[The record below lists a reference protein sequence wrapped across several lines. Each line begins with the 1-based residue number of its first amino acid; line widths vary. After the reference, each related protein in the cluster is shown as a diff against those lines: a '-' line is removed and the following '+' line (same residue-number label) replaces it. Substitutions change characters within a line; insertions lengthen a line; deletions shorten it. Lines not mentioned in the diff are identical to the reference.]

1 MPSEL
6 LHCHKAVQSFDQHQG
21 LTIQGLQVSAGVSL
35 RLGVPCAK
43 VWMQGSHPYIAAV
56 AGSHGSRCECADF
69 GWSRSPK
76 LSCLLFS
83 LRCWSYCHKGHHVL
97 RVHVS
102 EYTRPP
108 AVVHTAMLLLPSRPT
123 LNPKPSNL
131 NPKLSTL
138 NPTPSTL
145 NEAESQKL
153 KSGEWISMIKAGDAR
168 DSV

>member
-1 MPSEL
+1 MPPVLSPVLVL
-6 LHCHKAVQSFDQHQG
+6 LPQ
-21 LTIQGLQVSAGVSL
+21 
-35 RLGVPCAK
+35 
-43 VWMQGSHPYIAAV
+43 
-56 AGSHGSRCECADF
+56 
-69 GWSRSPK
+69 
-76 LSCLLFS
+76 
-83 LRCWSYCHKGHHVL
+83 GHHVL

-102 EYTRPP
+102 EYTRPS

-168 DSV
+168 GLSLTACRDVRLIRFKV